1 MKKHIIDEFAEV
13 RAERRKWTLD
23 EEAICR
29 RLLRTGADLVG
40 DEYVATL
47 QSFERQELER
57 ELCSNSDSG
66 AQRSPDASSRCVS
79 LSDHLTGQAA
89 PAEEGEDA
97 DGNRRSS
104 QLMNR
109 PRSNIVKR

>member
-47 QSFERQELER
+47 QSFERQELDR
-57 ELCSNSDSG
+57 TVRF
-66 AQRSPDASSRCVS
+66 AI
-79 LSDHLTGQAA
+79 
-89 PAEEGEDA
+89 
-97 DGNRRSS
+97 RSS
-104 QLMNR
+104 HWPSGPGR
-109 PRSNIVKR
+109 GR

>member
-47 QSFERQELER
+47 QSFERQELDR
-57 ELCSNSDSG
+57 ELCSNSDFGS
-66 AQRSPDASSRCVS
+66 AAVARCE
-79 LSDHLTGQAA
+79 LTVRFAI
-89 PAEEGEDA
+89 
-97 DGNRRSS
+97 RSS
-104 QLMNR
+104 HWPSGPGR
-109 PRSNIVKR
+109 GR

>member
-23 EEAICR
+23 EEASAAGCSERAPI
-29 RLLRTGADLVG
+29 LSVTNMSP
-40 DEYVATL
+40 ATL
-47 QSFERQELER
+47 PSFERQELDR

-89 PAEEGEDA
+89 PAASMQPLETGF
-97 DGNRRSS
+97 
-104 QLMNR
+104 
-109 PRSNIVKR
+109 